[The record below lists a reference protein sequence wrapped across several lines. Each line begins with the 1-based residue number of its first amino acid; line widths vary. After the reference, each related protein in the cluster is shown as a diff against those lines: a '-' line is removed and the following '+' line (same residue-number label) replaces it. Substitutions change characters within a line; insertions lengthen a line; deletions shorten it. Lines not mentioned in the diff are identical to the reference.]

1 MQPALQWS
9 MTRSVTRITIRF
21 SLWREVVSSMTTTTT
36 LIGMGDKLGYMRRLN
51 LFESMSGA
59 EVEQISRELKMRH
72 CDAHETVFEGAPDRV
87 YLLKTGTVRLYH
99 LSPDG
104 EDVTTGVLEPGQL
117 FGLSAL
123 LGGRNED
130 VSAQALT
137 DAYVCEAGAQDF
149 LGILAR
155 HPLMMAKVMMAMAK
169 QMFRLERTIEGLAN
183 DPVDSRLARLVG
195 DLLQRAET
203 SRDGQLLPAMT
214 REEMAKIAI
223 TTRESVSRT
232 LSAWSRDGI
241 VELRGRRILVRD
253 AERLQKLI
261 Q

>member
-1 MQPALQWS
+1 
-9 MTRSVTRITIRF
+9 
-21 SLWREVVSSMTTTTT
+21 
-36 LIGMGDKLGYMRRLN
+36 
-51 LFESMSGA
+51 
-59 EVEQISRELKMRH
+59 
-72 CDAHETVFEGAPDRV
+72 
-87 YLLKTGTVRLYH
+87 
-99 LSPDG
+99 
-104 EDVTTGVLEPGQL
+104 VTTGVLEPGQL

-123 LGGRNED
+123 LGGGNED